1 MPFKP
6 GDPNINRNGRPRK
19 GNTLTE
25 ALSKY
30 AEMQDAEVNGIKV
43 TRKEALALII
53 WEKALQEKNSVFIN
67 IIYDRL
73 EGKPIQ
79 KNEISGVDGKPIEY
93 KDYSDEELDQ
103 ELEELNKEIVNYQK
117 LNKSKKPANKTKAK
131 KNNASKK
138 QTRKA

>member
-25 ALSKY
+25 ALAKY
-30 AEMQDAEVNGIKV
+30 AEMQDAEVNGVKV

-53 WEKALQEKNSVFIN
+53 WEKALHEKNSVFIN

-79 KNEISGVDGKPIEY
+79 KNEISGPDGKPVEY
-93 KDYSDEELDQ
+93 KDMTDEELDR
-103 ELEELNKEIVNYQK
+103 ELEEIEQELANCTKPKKI
-117 LNKSKKPANKTKAK
+117 KSPANKAKAK
-131 KNNASKK
+131 KNSSGKK
-138 QTRKA
+138 QTRKT